1 VGAIIGWRAG
11 GAEATGHAR
20 ADRQPLLGPGGARHG
35 SLVGRLARARALTRA
50 AADELRVH
58 GIHVALVIVDGPIAS
73 PKTARMTAGL
83 APEQVNDQADIAAAV
98 ASLAGQ
104 GARGR
109 ANELTL
115 SPAGRPPAQWS

>member
-1 VGAIIGWRAG
+1 M
-11 GAEATGHAR
+11 
-20 ADRQPLLGPGGARHG
+20 
-35 SLVGRLARARALTRA
+35 
-50 AADELRVH
+50 
-58 GIHVALVIVDGPIAS
+58 IVDGPIAS